1 MNSIK
6 ASSIILLLAIAS
18 LATSTAADKN
28 KPNRGFQK
36 LREMRVE
43 QHQERIQEQAALR
56 QIEPTQSQEPKT
68 NFALEKARKNLT
80 PIALHRRFKRGHGP
94 N

>member
-6 ASSIILLLAIAS
+6 ASSLILLLAIAS
-18 LATSTAADKN
+18 MATSAAADTN

-36 LREMRVE
+36 LRQMRLE
-43 QHQERIQEQAALR
+43 QHQERIQEQAAPR
-56 QIEPTQSQEPKT
+56 QIKSSQPQEPKP
-68 NFALEKARKNLT
+68 NFALEKAKKNLT